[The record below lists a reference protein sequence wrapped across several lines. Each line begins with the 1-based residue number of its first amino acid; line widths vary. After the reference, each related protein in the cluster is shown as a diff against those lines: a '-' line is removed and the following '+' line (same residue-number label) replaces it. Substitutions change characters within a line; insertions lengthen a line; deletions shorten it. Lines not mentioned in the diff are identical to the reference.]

1 MGGQC
6 SHPLSRELG
15 PTSRNVG
22 GVCSGHNKKERNRA
36 GEVWMYDKGERSCC
50 PELERLERKCREIAR
65 KQGRS
70 YPTIGKYLARIE
82 IHKNLA
88 QGEGQ

>member
-1 MGGQC
+1 
-6 SHPLSRELG
+6 
-15 PTSRNVG
+15 
-22 GVCSGHNKKERNRA
+22 
-36 GEVWMYDKGERSCC
+36 MYDKGERSCC